1 MALGLTARREAGLD
15 QSGSEALKRIQ
26 RNVVSGK
33 LIEEVTLE
41 LSKAEREGLPDTG
54 LPRQD

>member
-1 MALGLTARREAGLD
+1 MALGLTARWEAGVD

-41 LSKAEREGLPDTG
+41 LSKAE
-54 LPRQD
+54 

>member
-1 MALGLTARREAGLD
+1 MALGLTARWEAGVD
-15 QSGSEALKRIQ
+15 QSSSEALKRIQ

-41 LSKAEREGLPDTG
+41 LSKAE
-54 LPRQD
+54 